1 MNCEPRKFV
10 NLQWHDFGE
19 KSSEMNPNQMKKNIL
34 FLFLVLSLA
43 VKADPFD
50 DIVNALKMS
59 NAKEVSK
66 FFNSTVE
73 LTVVNT
79 EGVYSKPQAEM
90 ILKDFFSANPPK
102 TVSIQHRGSSSQ
114 GSKYAIA
121 NYVTAQGK
129 FRVYI
134 FMKESPTGM
143 LIHELRFE
151 KE

>member
-1 MNCEPRKFV
+1 MILAPSY
-10 NLQWHDFGE
+10 L
-19 KSSEMNPNQMKKNIL
+19 KSSSILMKKNIL
-34 FLFLVLSLA
+34 FLFLILSLA
-43 VKADPFD
+43 SKADTFD
-50 DIVNALKMS
+50 DVVNAIKQAS
-59 NAKEVSK
+59 AKDVSK

-90 ILKDFFSANPPK
+90 IVKNFFAANPPK
-102 TVSIQHRGSSSQ
+102 TVSIQHRGASAQ
-114 GSKYAIA
+114 GAKYAIA
-121 NYVTAQGK
+121 NYETAQGK

-134 FMKESPTGM
+134 FMKESATGM